1 MTRREYGEVF
11 LGLQSA
17 VVRDKAGK
25 STKIRVP
32 RAVKMAS
39 NEQMKDD
46 FVREALIM
54 LQLGDHD
61 NIVRMVGVAVQQS
74 PCTATSTSF
83 WTLSE
88 GCVGFLPPRTRCAL
102 CSTWLPCLSDADWCL
117 RSDVMTGSCLQG
129 WRCSNS
135 CNTATSGRC
144 SRPAVKTILCVW

>member
-1 MTRREYGEVF
+1 VTRREYGEVF

-74 PCTATSTSF
+74 PWLVFLFYF
-83 WTLSE
+83 WLGLE
-88 GCVGFLPPRTRCAL
+88 FEFPPPL
-102 CSTWLPCLSDADWCL
+102 
-117 RSDVMTGSCLQG
+117 G
-129 WRCSNS
+129 WFTQRDQSQ
-135 CNTATSGRC
+135 
-144 SRPAVKTILCVW
+144 